1 MLQERMAGIVAE
13 IGEITDLA
21 ELKALHCFGQS
32 ENNEY
37 GDALFVPDFKAA
49 VARLRNREIEEVPVT
64 IIEELM
70 NEDVAAQVAAL
81 EAQIAALKGEAPA
94 QANPPVKPVTRGGKR
109 YRLLSTDVSW
119 STKPQVAALM
129 QILEA
134 HMKVGDVL
142 DEATIVQACITNEH
156 VLQTRQGGARIFAYY
171 KGNHAEG
178 LMMHGNL
185 EVV

>member
-1 MLQERMAGIVAE
+1 MTQERMEGMAAE
-13 IGEITDLA
+13 IGEISDLA
-21 ELKALHCFGQS
+21 ELKALHCFGQA

-37 GDALFVPDFKAA
+37 GDAAYVPHFKTA
-49 VARLRNREIEEVPVT
+49 VARLRNKEEVAMPNV
-64 IIEELM
+64 ESLEAKVAELL
-70 NEDVAAQVAAL
+70 AQV
-81 EAQIAALKGEAPA
+81 EALKSRTVNGQNKPGATTK
-94 QANPPVKPVTRGGKR
+94 PPVKPVVRGSKR
-109 YRLLSTDVSW
+109 YRLLKTDVSW

-142 DEATIVQACITNEH
+142 DEATIVEACVANEH